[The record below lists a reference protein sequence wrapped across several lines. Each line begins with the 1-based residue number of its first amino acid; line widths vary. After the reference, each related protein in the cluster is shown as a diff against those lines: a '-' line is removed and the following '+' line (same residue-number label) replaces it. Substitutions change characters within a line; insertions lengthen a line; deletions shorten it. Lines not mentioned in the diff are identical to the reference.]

1 LKEEILA
8 LILDAPK
15 KGGVLNYLHLL
26 SPTKMNEN
34 PTKT

>member
-1 LKEEILA
+1 LKEEALV
-8 LILDAPK
+8 LILDATK
-15 KGGVLNYLHLL
+15 KREVSNYSHLS